1 MRHQPFSYSGF
12 HGAAHGPGTTYGEVE
27 VPPEP
32 APAPP
37 VAKPRAPSRSPQQR
51 VDFIV
56 EGFEKVGKR
65 EGLRRAATISGRPEV
80 GNEYIDGAAKYLSS
94 RKLDAQGIQKE
105 IAQLKAQ
112 RARLQ
117 NLYRFRPGAP
127 PSGPAPRRAA
137 LGRFHSLSVEI
148 MFLEKRLASIASQPQ
163 AVADLPDLPVK
174 EGSRPGW
181 VPYLSLGLAIAGFMM
196 AVGSK
201 RRK

>member
-12 HGAAHGPGTTYGEVE
+12 HGGAHGPGTTYGEVE
-27 VPPEP
+27 VPPEAAP
-32 APAPP
+32 APAPAP
-37 VAKPRAPSRSPQQR
+37 VRRPARSPQQR

-65 EGLRRAATISGRPEV
+65 EGLRRAAGISARPDV
-80 GNEYIDGAAKYLSS
+80 GNEYVDGAAKYLSS
-94 RKLDAQGIQKE
+94 RKLDAQGLQKE
-105 IAQLKAQ
+105 IAELKAK

-137 LGRFHSLSVEI
+137 LVRFRSLSVEI
-148 MFLEKRLASIASQPQ
+148 MFLEKRLGSIASQPQ
-163 AVADLPDLPVK
+163 AVADLPDLPAK
-174 EGSRPGW
+174 EGARPGW

-201 RRK
+201 KRK